1 MLPCGTWG
9 VRCVAAGLPCGMW
22 RGEVDLSELA
32 TWHIG
37 GAHMSGQYGGGAHL
51 AEVDQ
56 WGADTWH

>member
-9 VRCVAAGLPCGMW
+9 VRCIAVRLPCGMW
-22 RGEVDLSELA
+22 RGEVDLSEFA
-32 TWHIG
+32 TWHVG

-56 WGADTWH
+56 